1 MHPLSDRRHVLLKT
15 AASLTGSAA
24 LVLFVFSVAFASE
37 GADGEL
43 RSKLMN
49 FAWKFI
55 DFVVLFGLL
64 YWWIGKKVKDF
75 FSGRREGVGKSLDAA
90 ERTRE
95 EAREKYQEYSL
106 KLEKA
111 NAEIEALTKMI
122 REQGAA
128 EREKILEEARIMAEK
143 IKEDARARMEQE
155 FNKATHRLRLEAA
168 ELSTRMAESL
178 LREKI
183 KKEDHEAIVRDYIK
197 DLTLH

>member
-1 MHPLSDRRHVLLKT
+1 MHPLSDKRHFPIKTVLL
-15 AASLTGSAA
+15 LTGLIA
-24 LVLFVFSVAFASE
+24 LVLFALSPAFASE
-37 GADGEL
+37 GSDGEL
-43 RSKLMN
+43 RSKLIN
-49 FAWKFI
+49 FAWKFVDI
-55 DFVVLFGLL
+55 AALFGLL
-64 YWWIGKKVKDF
+64 YWWIGKKTKDF
-75 FSGRREGVGKSLDAA
+75 FSGRREGIGKSLDDA
-90 ERTRE
+90 EKARE
-95 EAREKYQEYSL
+95 EAREKFREYSL

-111 NAEIEALTKMI
+111 NAEIEALTRMI

-128 EREKILEEARIMAEK
+128 EREKILKEARIMAER

-183 KKEDHEAIVRDYIK
+183 KKEDHEAMARDYIK